1 MRITKLCVFV
11 LTLCDFSKFLTPQSV
26 LASFS
31 WEKTFRAKGSSL
43 RVFTSTVGIF
53 KKQFLND
60 LKYFALFE
68 PQAGCRTMPL
78 PVCFRSVWGMVSF
91 QFMVCYALE
100 AYRQL
105 VTQRA
110 SWGMKL
116 RIWAMSEWNIIE
128 LVYLRLSIIRIIKK
142 YSHQFLHCINL
153 LMLKLRVIFEIR
165 LL

>member
-1 MRITKLCVFV
+1 MRLFEVFHSTKRSCIFQLEKNLGPKGLPFEF
-11 LTLCDFSKFLTPQSV
+11 LPALWEFSK
-26 LASFS
+26 
-31 WEKTFRAKGSSL
+31 
-43 RVFTSTVGIF
+43 

-68 PQAGCRTMPL
+68 PQAGYRTMPF

-142 YSHQFLHCINL
+142 SSHQFLHCVNL
-153 LMLKLRVIFEIR
+153 LMPKLGAIFEIR